1 MFRHSRIVAGETQCT
16 SVTERTIHAVKP
28 FIRNS
33 AKQAL
38 IIKRVDLFCES
49 TSNFPALL

>member
-1 MFRHSRIVAGETQCT
+1 MFRHSRIVAGETQRT
-16 SVTERTIHAVKP
+16 SVTERAIHAVKP
-28 FIRNS
+28 FIVTAPS
-33 AKQAL
+33 EL